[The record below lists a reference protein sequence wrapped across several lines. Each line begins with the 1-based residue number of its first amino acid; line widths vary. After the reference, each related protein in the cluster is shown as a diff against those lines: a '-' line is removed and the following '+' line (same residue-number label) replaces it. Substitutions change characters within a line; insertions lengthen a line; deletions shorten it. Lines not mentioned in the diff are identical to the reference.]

1 VPVAMNELD
10 RMIAVAEEIMRRL
23 ESGERL
29 SDVLDQAKLL
39 MNMAGETVQEALM
52 DILIRG
58 LIESTYQTKIFTDPA
73 YNTAGKKYVELC
85 VYEDVASLKL
95 SVSGMENLRQTPPR
109 HRRMSEEA
117 TGQTLLNQEYYE
129 KVKSALD
136 ALRSYVYIKAS
147 HIWNDSLKRKEKGT
161 L

>member
-1 VPVAMNELD
+1 MAASELD
-10 RMIAVAEEIMRRL
+10 RRITVAEEIMRRL
-23 ESGERL
+23 ERGEQL
-29 SDVLDQAKLL
+29 SNVLDQARLL

-58 LIESTYQTKIFTDPA
+58 LAESTYQTKIFTDPA

-85 VYEDVASLKL
+85 VYEDVAGLKL

-117 TGQTLLNQEYYE
+117 TGQTLLNQEYYD

-147 HIWNDSLKRKEKGT
+147 HIWNDSLKKKEKGI

>member
-1 VPVAMNELD
+1 MPVVMNELD

-58 LIESTYQTKIFTDPA
+58 LAESTYQTKIFTDPA

-117 TGQTLLNQEYYE
+117 TGQTLLNQEYYK